1 MKKKKKSTVWVQSCT
16 QQKLL
21 VLLASYWQFSQHSP
35 RSSYGCV
42 KLTHRTLQ
50 QIPRHLTSLWNCFYP
65 TSCWSLGDSLLEK
78 SYQTTRLHFFL
89 HACSWP
95 ISTEWCWLGEHRRS
109 LWASWSYCCQ
119 KVKNKN
125 KKNKTPKKKKKKQ
138 NKPKKSKENHT
149 EFHNSFLLMVVMS
162 FSYYWKKK
170 KAPIKTE
177 KPQASSAF
185 PQKLL
190 LR

>member
-1 MKKKKKSTVWVQSCT
+1 MKKKKKQTATTNKTQHKEQQSCT

-21 VLLASYWQFSQHSP
+21 VLLVSYWQFSQHSP
-35 RSSYGCV
+35 KSSYGCV

-50 QIPRHLTSLWNCFYP
+50 QIPRHLTSLWNCFYL

-78 SYQTTRLHFFL
+78 SYQTTRLQFFL

-95 ISTEWCWLGEHRRS
+95 IFTEWCWLGEHWRS
-109 LWASWSYCCQ
+109 SWASWSYCCG

-125 KKNKTPKKKKKKQ
+125 KKKQNTKKKKQ

-170 KAPIKTE
+170 TTH
-177 KPQASSAF
+177 
-185 PQKLL
+185 
-190 LR
+190 